1 MKRAAVIGAALVLA
15 LPVKPVFVSARTAA
29 TNTGIAEYRQEPR
42 KVRGDYRISHEDIY
56 RGDLVVEDGHLTV
69 DGEIRGWVVVK
80 DGDAVIRGTVEGD
93 VVVIYGNVRV
103 LGDGLIQGNA
113 VSVEG
118 DVEIRDAGVVTG
130 SNISTTLSGL
140 RRQGSDVGW
149 ARIVRRAGFT
159 DLVRSS
165 HEYERSDR
173 NWDRSRRDWYQTRR
187 WSSFDFLYDG
197 NFPLG
202 FFTYNR
208 VDGITA
214 QGQIFN
220 SMRDWG
226 PAATSFYGGLGYGF
240 SSQQI
245 YYRIGLNRYWL
256 PRTPLEVGALAYRQL
271 ETEDDWYLY
280 HNEND
285 LFALFARYDFQDY
298 FRTDGWLAYL
308 RFRPIRE
315 LQLGARYAQESEEA
329 ASKETDW
336 GIFNRNRI
344 FRENEW
350 ITTWDPDPSLRTYD
364 PADEGDLHR
373 FVYFLKYD
381 LGFRAFRTRGVGL
394 SLRLELEN
402 AEHQGLAGGGAFNYD
417 RFLAEFRG
425 RVSLSRMDHLAVRI
439 RAASAL
445 VDDGF
450 TIPVQHRY
458 YLGGIGTL
466 RGYEFKQFTGDR
478 LFLGTVEYTLG
489 GDDWTPFFDDWALSF
504 FFDYGLAW
512 NAAADAGLYNELYPE
527 NGLRSAGLGIAPFGR
542 ELMKIELAKPL
553 DDDDKDVHYYI
564 RLMIEF

>member
-1 MKRAAVIGAALVLA
+1 
-15 LPVKPVFVSARTAA
+15 
-29 TNTGIAEYRQEPR
+29 
-42 KVRGDYRISHEDIY
+42 
-56 RGDLVVEDGHLTV
+56 
-69 DGEIRGWVVVK
+69 
-80 DGDAVIRGTVEGD
+80 

-113 VSVEG
+113 VSINGE
-118 DVEIRDAGVVTG
+118 VEIRDAGVVTG

-140 RRQGSDVGW
+140 RRQGSDVSW
-149 ARIVRRAGFT
+149 ARIVRRAGY
-159 DLVRSS
+159 DELVRTPPD
-165 HEYERSDR
+165 ERRDWSRD
-173 NWDRSRRDWYQTRR
+173 WDRDRRDWYRTRR

-202 FFTYNR
+202 AFTYNR

-240 SSQQI
+240 SSRRV

-256 PRTPLEVGALAYRQL
+256 PRSPIEIGGLAYRQL

-280 HNEND
+280 PNEND

-298 FRTDGWLAYL
+298 YLTDGWLAYL

-315 LQLGARYAQESEEA
+315 LQLGARYSQESEEA
-329 ASKETDW
+329 VEKVTDW
-336 GIFNRNRI
+336 GIFNRDRL
-344 FRENEW
+344 FRANEW
-350 ITTWDPDPSLRTYD
+350 VTTWDDDPALRSYD

-373 FVYFLKYD
+373 FVYFLSYD

-394 SLRLELEN
+394 SLKLSLEN
-402 AEHQGLAGGGAFNYD
+402 AEHQGLASGGAFEYD

-425 RVSLSRMDHLAVRI
+425 RVSLSRMDHLAIRV
-439 RAASAL
+439 RAASAE
-445 VDDGF
+445 VEDGF

-466 RGYEFKQFTGDR
+466 RGYGLKEFTGDR
-478 LFLGTVEYTLG
+478 LFLGTVEYILG

-512 NAAADAGLYNELYPE
+512 TAAADAGLYDELYPE
-527 NGLRSAGLGIAPFGR
+527 DGLRSAGVGLSPFGN
-542 ELMKIELAKPL
+542 EFMKFEVVKPL
-553 DDDDKDVHYYI
+553 DDDEKDVHYYL
-564 RLMIEF
+564 RLMVEF